1 MCVSVCVYKYMCV
14 LAKPYAKKETF
25 QQRFIKCKEMSTA
38 CKIIHSRIADVPG
51 KEHQD
56 ITIRKYLTL
65 K

>member
-1 MCVSVCVYKYMCV
+1 MCV